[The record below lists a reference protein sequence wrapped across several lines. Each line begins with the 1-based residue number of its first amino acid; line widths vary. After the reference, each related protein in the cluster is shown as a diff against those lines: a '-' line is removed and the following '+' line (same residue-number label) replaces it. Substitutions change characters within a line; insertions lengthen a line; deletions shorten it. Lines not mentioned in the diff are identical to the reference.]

1 MPRPDETLDVAAAP
15 DGATF
20 AVKVVPGAART
31 RLAGRWQ
38 RAVRIAVAAPPEAG
52 RANEALVVFVAELLA
67 VRRTAVSLVSG
78 HTQARKRIHV
88 AGISAAQLSAALAGA
103 ISGAVPGAPENRPS
117 RAGRNEKNNN
127 VQ

>member
-1 MPRPDETLDVAAAP
+1 MPPADDTLDVAAAS

-31 RLAGRWQ
+31 RFAGRWQ

-52 RANEALVVFVAELLA
+52 RANEALVAFVAEFLA

-78 HTQARKRIHV
+78 HTQARKRLHI
-88 AGISAAQLSAALAGA
+88 AGMSAAQLAAALSGA
-103 ISGAVPGAPENRPS
+103 ISAGAPPVNRPTRSGHRKSS
-117 RAGRNEKNNN
+117 RNAR
-127 VQ
+127 